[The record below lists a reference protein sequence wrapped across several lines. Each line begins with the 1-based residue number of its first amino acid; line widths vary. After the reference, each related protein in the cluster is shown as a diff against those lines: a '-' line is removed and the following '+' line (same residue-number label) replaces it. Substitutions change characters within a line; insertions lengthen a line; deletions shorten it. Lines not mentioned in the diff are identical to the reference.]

1 MAKPRSGPHKVTT
14 AFSVCEIIVGNIFST
29 LQGESGCARV
39 DMQESCYVLWGV
51 VSDGGGIV

>member
-1 MAKPRSGPHKVTT
+1 MTT